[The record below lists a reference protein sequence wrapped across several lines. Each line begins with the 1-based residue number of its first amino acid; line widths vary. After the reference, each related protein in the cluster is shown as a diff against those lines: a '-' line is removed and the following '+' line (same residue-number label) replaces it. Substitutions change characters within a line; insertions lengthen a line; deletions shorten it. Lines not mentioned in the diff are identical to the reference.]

1 MAPKVEQ
8 WCDNWWVVVWFHTL
22 LVCASPLWHRRLM
35 LSQQQLHSISCNTYP
50 ELQIVKTISKWLV
63 FAWRYHHCFSS
74 EKKKKKKIL
83 VVICWLLWF
92 QCQRAGSSGR
102 FTDGSVPRFQLNP
115 FELRRNNWAEIKG
128 NWHHSAV
135 KLRQILFLWKESFF
149 CFFYFSPYKTWMRHR
164 FIHVI
169 SQEEAVKNPDLLT

>member
-1 MAPKVEQ
+1 MVG
-8 WCDNWWVVVWFHTL
+8 
-22 LVCASPLWHRRLM
+22 VCLKIPSLFFLR
-35 LSQQQLHSISCNTYP
+35 
-50 ELQIVKTISKWLV
+50 
-63 FAWRYHHCFSS
+63 
-74 EKKKKKKIL
+74 KKKRKKIL

-149 CFFYFSPYKTWMRHR
+149 CFFLFFSVQNMNASPFHSFNQPRGSCEEPRSFDLIFLYFSGFFFVFFFCLRHTPEPFTLR
-164 FIHVI
+164 CQT
-169 SQEEAVKNPDLLT
+169 S